1 MPAFAAVHLC
11 SCLVALPAAT
21 HPLMIAVP
29 TAQPNLAQVKET
41 FAKECANSQCFK
53 VVAAPRKAAAAGKP
67 TAAAQAAADQP
78 ADGVAGDGKA
88 EAKPAADQAA
98 GGLRNVD
105 HREFLNLCHN
115 WQKASAGLRIEG
127 GQRWAVPAH
136 ALQFASFAHC
146 PMRVLSVFQRRHPC
160 PSPLPSPQK
169 LTDEVFSSCLQSGDY
184 MQAKNALLALNRCV
198 RVRGR
203 WAGQSG
209 APALCAPLMQLPA
222 FRQSCNGSP
231 GLTHSMASNRSMH
244 WSLPPQVYPA
254 TKLDATR
261 LIDILAPIR

>member
-29 TAQPNLAQVKET
+29 TAQPNLAQIKET

-53 VVAAPRKAAAAGKP
+53 VVAAPSKAAAAGKP

-127 GQRWAVPAH
+127 GQRWAVPAY

-146 PMRVLSVFQRRHPC
+146 PMRVLSMFQRRHPC
-160 PSPLPSPQK
+160 PGALSPSLPAEA
-169 LTDEVFSSCLQSGDY
+169 DG
-184 MQAKNALLALNRCV
+184 
-198 RVRGR
+198 RGV
-203 WAGQSG
+203 Q
-209 APALCAPLMQLPA
+209 QLPA
-222 FRQSCNGSP
+222 ERRLHAGQERAAGAQPLCAGAWP
-231 GLTHSMASNRSMH
+231 LGWAEWCPCPVCTPDAAASVSAELQ
-244 WSLPPQVYPA
+244 WF
-254 TKLDATR
+254 TR
-261 LIDILAPIR
+261 LNPQHGFKPLYALVPAPTGVPRHQAGCHQAD